1 MGSHRSK
8 KKAGGIFLM
17 KIAVT
22 WENGNVFPHFGH
34 TREFAIYQVEDGKI
48 LSKHVLDT
56 DGAGHGALAGFLKAQ
71 GADVLLCGGIGPGAQ
86 QALKEAGICFYG
98 GVTGSADAAAQAYLD
113 GTLQYDP
120 EAKCSNP
127 EHHHGHHDHKE
138 ACGAHGCGGHGHE
151 HSCCHHE

>member
-1 MGSHRSK
+1 MFS
-8 KKAGGIFLM
+8 
-17 KIAVT
+17 
-22 WENGNVFPHFGH
+22 PHFGH

-127 EHHHGHHDHKE
+127 STTMAITIIKRHAERMAVVGMGTSTAVAITNKKNGR
-138 ACGAHGCGGHGHE
+138 AQVLRPIGT
-151 HSCCHHE
+151 